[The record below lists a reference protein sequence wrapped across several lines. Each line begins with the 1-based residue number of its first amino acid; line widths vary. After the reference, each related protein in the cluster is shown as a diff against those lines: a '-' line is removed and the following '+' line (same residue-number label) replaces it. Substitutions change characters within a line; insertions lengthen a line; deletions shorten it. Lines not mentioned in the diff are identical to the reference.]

1 MGTAAVPHGRA
12 SIGYW
17 AAPAHRRR
25 GYVTH
30 ALAAVSGWGLSLGPI
45 HRLELYVEPWNE
57 GSWRAAE
64 RVGYRREGLLRSW
77 QEVGGVRRD
86 VYVYSLLRDDLA

>member
-1 MGTAAVPHGRA
+1 MGRQRAAGPGERRLLGRA
-12 SIGYW
+12 G
-17 AAPAHRRR
+17 APAQGVR
-25 GYVTH
+25 TH

-64 RVGYRREGLLRSW
+64 RAGYRREGLLRSW
-77 QEVGGVRRD
+77 QEVGGTRRD
-86 VYVYSLLRDDLA
+86 MYVYSLLRGDIG